1 MSGTSASWPEA
12 SLGRIA
18 RLRLLADARP
28 GVVLVERRIDV
39 PFERFW
45 PVLADLER
53 SVPAFDHAVAEL
65 RILGERDGRLD
76 VRSRFPR
83 LPVWSRFDVDLEEG
97 WCWMVT
103 RPRAYVV
110 GMAAEPAP
118 DGSTSYAHLEGLAPA
133 LPHRLGRVLRPLLVL
148 SRVRHR
154 RHTRHD
160 VDGIERL
167 VVGN

>member
-1 MSGTSASWPEA
+1 MSDHGSWPEA
-12 SLGRIA
+12 ELGRIA
-18 RLRLLADARP
+18 RLRLLAAGLP
-28 GVVLVERRIDV
+28 GVVLVERRIEV

-53 SVPAFDHAVAEL
+53 SVPAFDHAVSEL
-65 RILGERDGRLD
+65 RIVGERGGRLD
-76 VRSRFPR
+76 VRSRFP
-83 LPVWSRFDVDLEEG
+83 VIGIWSRFDVDLDDG

-110 GMAAEPAP
+110 GMAAEPTA
-118 DGSTSYAHLEGLAPA
+118 DGATSYAHLEGLAPA
-133 LPHRLGRVLRPLLVL
+133 LPRWLAPVARPLLVL
-148 SRVRHR
+148 SRLRHR

-167 VVGN
+167 VVRN